1 MSSSYLEELKQETD
15 RAIEQFNTLYQSDP
29 DKAIALAREI
39 MKNNYS
45 DANSTLT
52 DVLNNSTGDFKKN
65 LEENKER
72 KEIQRINEYLNRS
85 ESDTETDND

>member
-1 MSSSYLEELKQETD
+1 MSARYLEELKQETD

-29 DKAIALAREI
+29 DKAIVLAREI
-39 MKNNYS
+39 IKNNYS
-45 DANSTLT
+45 NATGTLT

-65 LEENKER
+65 LEENKDR

-85 ESDTETDND
+85 ESDNESDNN

>member
-29 DKAIALAREI
+29 DKAIALAKEI
-39 MKNNYS
+39 MKEQFENAES
-45 DANSTLT
+45 VMVDI
-52 DVLNNSTGDFKKN
+52 LNNSTGDFKK
-65 LEENKER
+65 LLDESPTR